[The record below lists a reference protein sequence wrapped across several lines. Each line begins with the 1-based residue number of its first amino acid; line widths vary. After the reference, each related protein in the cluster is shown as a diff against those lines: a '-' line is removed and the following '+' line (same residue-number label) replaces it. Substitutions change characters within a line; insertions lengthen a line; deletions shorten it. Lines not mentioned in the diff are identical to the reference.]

1 MKFNVSSKEL
11 YSRTAAVSKIISGK
25 NTMPILNKFKFV
37 LSGDTLSITAS
48 DGENFLEGRMKVA
61 SAEGEGSVCIDAR
74 RFVELLKELP
84 NVGIEVS
91 VDPDTNYSVTV
102 KYSNGEFKFM
112 GENGDEYPTA
122 SARNTESSRLTFSA
136 EASQLM
142 RGVDYTLFAVGDDD
156 LRPQMMG
163 ILWDIKPES
172 LVFVATDT
180 RKLVKFTDFNIRPG
194 QTGSFILPLKSAVVL
209 KNVFAQE
216 SDVKISLDEQGVNFE
231 SEGFTFN
238 SRLLKG
244 NFPDYDRVIPHNNP
258 YVITVDRTALLS
270 AVKRIGS
277 FGESENGLVRFKIE
291 PSTITL
297 RAAATGYNSSAWEST
312 SCDYEGNEMVI
323 GFSGPYVSEI
333 LATLDSSE
341 VLIKLAD
348 PSRPGLFAPAEDK
361 EGTELVMIL
370 MPMLVAEF

>member
-1 MKFNVSSKEL
+1 MRFNVSSKEL
-11 YSRTAAVSKIISGK
+11 YSRAAAVSKIISGK
-25 NTMPILNKFKFV
+25 NTLLVLNNFKLV
-37 LSGDTLSITAS
+37 LAGDTLSITAS
-48 DGENFLEGRMKVA
+48 DGESFLEGRMTVA

-91 VDPDTNYSVTV
+91 VDPDANYAVTV
-102 KYSNGEFKFM
+102 KYSNGEFNFM
-112 GENGDEYPTA
+112 GYSGDEYPAADTHDN
-122 SARNTESSRLTFSA
+122 NTRQLSFTA
-136 EASQLM
+136 EAAELM
-142 RGVDYTLFAVGDDD
+142 RGVDYTLFAVGEDD

-163 ILWDIKPES
+163 ILWDIMPES
-172 LVFVATDT
+172 VVFVATDT
-180 RKLVKFTDFNIRPG
+180 RKLVKFTDSNIKPDSR
-194 QTGSFILPLKSAVVL
+194 GSFILPFKSAVVL

-216 SDVKISLDEQGVNFE
+216 SDVKVTLGDQGVSFE
-231 SEGFTFN
+231 SEWFTFN

-244 NFPDYDRVIPHNNP
+244 NFPDYDRVIPRNNP
-258 YVITVDRTALLS
+258 YVVTVDRASLLS
-270 AVKRIGS
+270 AVRRIGS

-291 PSTITL
+291 PSKITL

-312 SCDYEGNEMVI
+312 SCSYEGNEMVI

-333 LATLDSSE
+333 LSTIDSGE
-341 VLIKLAD
+341 VLLKLAD

-361 EGTELVMIL
+361 EGTELLMIL